1 MDFLDLN
8 AAKKKE
14 ESLGVGIDDEKI
26 SSADDF
32 YSGDISFSTP
42 SASSDKTSTYQNTY
56 SDTYETTYSTS
67 STLAGRPAS
76 NQNTYGGSS
85 VSNQNTYDTGMSS
98 APTYQSTYNT
108 DMSSSSYQNTYS
120 NVNNAGTYGSNIQNN
135 IHNTGAMDSAFYR
148 DSAST
153 ELHVLGE
160 LEKISKAIEV
170 AEWILI
176 IGGVLLAIVSFA
188 GSLSGIAG
196 AFVAIF
202 NFIDICICMGLA
214 FGISKK
220 NKVCAILAIIYG
232 GLGVLTSLLSFRR
245 LFAKIAILGAYITA
259 YQKISRFHQLK
270 SRYEF
275 DSDDRIASY
284 FRKEPA
290 SFKIRHLVMII
301 ALILGLIGGIYGI
314 SKVVSDVGGAVSSVV
329 ETRDM
334 DNWKRVN
341 IGEGEGISVLMPTEP
356 RITTSGSETTYVS
369 DGFTSYII
377 VRHADGI
384 AQGLTEKQREAVAE
398 NLFSNIG
405 YEELYSQIGEDSNG
419 HYVYKV
425 LRVEEEG
432 IIMCAK
438 VMILEEDMVFVSYS
452 VMGDEYSDEIKET
465 AEEYFSKI
473 YRTY

>member
-98 APTYQSTYNT
+98 APTYQSTYKT

-120 NVNNAGTYGSNIQNN
+120 NPSNIGTFGNNSQNTFN
-135 IHNTGAMDSAFYR
+135 NSGTMNGAFYR

-188 GSLSGIAG
+188 GPAM
-196 AFVAIF
+196 
-202 NFIDICICMGLA
+202 NFIT
-214 FGISKK
+214 
-220 NKVCAILAIIYG
+220 AII
-232 GLGVLTSLLSFRR
+232 F
-245 LFAKIAILGAYITA
+245 
-259 YQKISRFHQLK
+259 
-270 SRYEF
+270 
-275 DSDDRIASY
+275 
-284 FRKEPA
+284 
-290 SFKIRHLVMII
+290 
-301 ALILGLIGGIYGI
+301 ALIY
-314 SKVVSDVGGAVSSVV
+314 
-329 ETRDM
+329 
-334 DNWKRVN
+334 
-341 IGEGEGISVLMPTEP
+341 
-356 RITTSGSETTYVS
+356 
-369 DGFTSYII
+369 
-377 VRHADGI
+377 
-384 AQGLTEKQREAVAE
+384 
-398 NLFSNIG
+398 
-405 YEELYSQIGEDSNG
+405 
-419 HYVYKV
+419 
-425 LRVEEEG
+425 
-432 IIMCAK
+432 
-438 VMILEEDMVFVSYS
+438 
-452 VMGDEYSDEIKET
+452 
-465 AEEYFSKI
+465 
-473 YRTY
+473 